1 MADRL
6 PRLFAASIPE
16 LEHETRLASTEVR
29 HARVLRLREGAQ
41 VVLFDGA
48 GTEAQASIVTV
59 SSSELVCRVQQREQH
74 PKPARRLT
82 LLVGMTKADKPDLV
96 VRMTTELGVSAL
108 RFVTC
113 KRSVVRNQGRNER
126 FDRMRHIALEA
137 CAQSGNPYAPEV
149 VEPTSL
155 LEAAAQAPKNA
166 VRLVF
171 WERANTSLPA
181 LPNDVADVWAI
192 VGPEGGLD
200 GQEVAELASLGYVS
214 VALGT
219 PILRAETAAITIAAR
234 LLERLQR
241 S

>member
-1 MADRL
+1 
-6 PRLFAASIPE
+6 
-16 LEHETRLASTEVR
+16 
-29 HARVLRLREGAQ
+29 
-41 VVLFDGA
+41 
-48 GTEAQASIVTV
+48 V

-126 FDRMRHIALEA
+126 FDRLRHIALEA
-137 CAQSGNPYAPEV
+137 CAQSGNPYAPEIV
-149 VEPTSL
+149 D
-155 LEAAAQAPKNA
+155 AI
-166 VRLVF
+166 RLVF
-171 WERANTSLPA
+171 WERADTSLPA